1 MLAIV
6 CMQDVRSAKCIELP
20 FYTTNFKAH
29 SSRSYHQVY
38 LLLYTLLPF
47 VLLLLKV
54 AGADLCCVSKGA
66 PWHVM
71 WWIICSHLTSTMP
84 MQKIPAVSRV
94 HDFSTGIYK
103 CWHVLCPLQVR
114 RADTADFSNLDRSRL
129 HNIGSVQKISWYTY
143 LYCIFVFWGC
153 IPLDYSVTCL
163 LKVAEACKM
172 FFLVVV
178 SDWLLRNCLS
188 TKY

>member
-84 MQKIPAVSRV
+84 MQKIPAVSHV

-114 RADTADFSNLDRSRL
+114 RADTADFSNLEQIAQYW
-129 HNIGSVQKISWYTY
+129 IGADDQLIY
-143 LYCIFVFWGC
+143 LSLLYFCILGVHTIG
-153 IPLDYSVTCL
+153 L
-163 LKVAEACKM
+163 
-172 FFLVVV
+172 
-178 SDWLLRNCLS
+178 
-188 TKY
+188 